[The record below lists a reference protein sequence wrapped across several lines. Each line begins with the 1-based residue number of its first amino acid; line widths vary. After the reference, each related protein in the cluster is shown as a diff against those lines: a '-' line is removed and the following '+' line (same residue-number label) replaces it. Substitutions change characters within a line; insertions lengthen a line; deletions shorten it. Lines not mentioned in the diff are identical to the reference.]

1 MTYAKLVET
10 NCRWF
15 DFEGCTFS
23 QACNPTLQPSLQ
35 PRLQPACSPGRN
47 RMQPMSMCVT

>member
-1 MTYAKLVET
+1 MQLVEAVTYAKLVEQ

-23 QACNPTLQPSLQ
+23 QACS
-35 PRLQPACSPGRN
+35 PACSPGCN
-47 RMQPMSMCVT
+47 LM